1 MMQSAMAKTSY
12 LTLRAVMSAWIA
24 EVLTVKETGIALS
37 EVFKPAIYIEHHPI
51 AFTMG
56 RTVS

>member
-37 EVFKPAIYIEHHPI
+37 EVFKPAI
-51 AFTMG
+51 
-56 RTVS
+56 

>member
-12 LTLRAVMSAWIA
+12 LTLRAVMAAAIS

-37 EVFKPAIYIEHHPI
+37 EVFKPAI
-51 AFTMG
+51 
-56 RTVS
+56 

>member
-37 EVFKPAIYIEHHPI
+37 DVFKPAILNTTP
-51 AFTMG
+51 
-56 RTVS
+56 